1 MKSDV
6 LKRNRGLVL
15 CVCVCVLRWCWGDSL
30 ILCVS
35 SLSSGAR
42 VISLQLECAAS
53 FHPDVIFDK
62 LRTHKT
68 NDIYFRANRLIKSA
82 TADWLK
88 SCFEFDF
95 DFLFFFCFEGASKN
109 TSRLHI
115 YMYIYMFILHV
126 LVQTLHW
133 SHTVLTEIFTRMMF
147 HGCAVT
153 SHTLG
158 FSYAC
163 PCDSAWRMASSETS
177 SHAGSVDINFGVC
190 FWGFT
195 VVVRH
200 GMRKWKGRSD
210 AEICCVEL
218 VRKRGND
225 PLIWRT
231 NVELEYHADKG
242 KDAFT

>member
-95 DFLFFFCFEGASKN
+95 DFFFFFALKELQKTLLDFTFICTYICLFCTCLFKHFIEAIQYSLKYSRAWCFMAALLHHILWAFHMHVPA
-109 TSRLHI
+109 TQHDVWHLLRRLHTQE
-115 YMYIYMFILHV
+115 V
-126 LVQTLHW
+126 ST
-133 SHTVLTEIFTRMMF
+133 
-147 HGCAVT
+147 
-153 SHTLG
+153 
-158 FSYAC
+158 
-163 PCDSAWRMASSETS
+163 
-177 SHAGSVDINFGVC
+177 
-190 FWGFT
+190 
-195 VVVRH
+195 
-200 GMRKWKGRSD
+200 
-210 AEICCVEL
+210 
-218 VRKRGND
+218 
-225 PLIWRT
+225 
-231 NVELEYHADKG
+231 
-242 KDAFT
+242 